1 MPRRSSVPLA
11 VLGALLLAAPAAHA
25 TGFPQVTNFSTPGAE
40 AVYTVPLSTT
50 SVHIDAIGGMSYSQH
65 GANVSG
71 DYAVTPGEHLYVEVA
86 GTISSDGAWNGGG
99 AGGDYYASG
108 GGGASDVR
116 LISGQAD
123 VMDPTSLASRILV
136 AGGAGGRASYNN
148 EGGAGGLVAAAGFG
162 PSPGQPGT
170 LMGPGLGGGDGH
182 PGVGAQGGA
191 GTASSLS
198 VSGGGGG
205 GGYFGGGGGGS
216 DESGGGAGS
225 SYVSPDVAN
234 GAIGTETGYA
244 GGHVAISAGLPA
256 VAYEGAP
263 DFGDHQRLGTVA
275 AHWLTLVDHGAGP
288 FIVTGEMT
296 VTGPDADDFLL
307 GQSTCDD
314 WTVSCRVAVFF
325 APTDTGARSATLTVP
340 TDDPAG
346 PLAIPLSGT
355 SVVDT
360 PNAPDAPDAPAAVAS
375 VAPAAAVAAT
385 PAPAAATPV
394 TPAAKAATP
403 MVLAT
408 CHPGLLH
415 RHAALRCRIVNVPAG
430 ATLPGGHLQIATLV
444 NRNANYGSGTARV
457 SKDVTQLL
465 LTPARHIAPGRYS
478 TLTLKRG
485 KTVVKTAVVIG

>member
-25 TGFPQVTNFSTPGAE
+25 TGFPQVTNFSTTGAE
-40 AVYTVPLSTT
+40 AVYSVPPLTT
-50 SVHIDAIGGMSYSQH
+50 SVHIDAIGGPSYSQH
-65 GANVSG
+65 GAEVAG
-71 DYAVTPGEHLYVEVA
+71 DYAVTPGAHLYVEVA
-86 GTISSDGAWNGGG
+86 GTIDWTGAWNGGG

-108 GGGASDVR
+108 GGGATDVR
-116 LISGQAD
+116 LISGQSD

-148 EGGAGGLVAAAGFG
+148 DGGTGGLVATAGFG

-170 LMGPGLGGGDGH
+170 LVGPGLGGGDGH

-191 GTASSLS
+191 GSAGSLS

-234 GAIGTETGYA
+234 GAIGTETGFV
-244 GGHVAISAGLPA
+244 GGHVTISAGLP
-256 VAYEGAP
+256 VVDYEGAP

-288 FIVTGEMT
+288 FIVTGDMT
-296 VTGPDADDFLL
+296 VTGPNADDFIL
-307 GQSTCDD
+307 GGSTCGD

-325 APTDTGARSATLTVP
+325 APTDTGVRSATLSVP
-340 TDDPAG
+340 TNDPAA

-355 SVVDT
+355 SVVD
-360 PNAPDAPDAPAAVAS
+360 APDAPAAVAS
-375 VAPAAAVAAT
+375 VTPAAAVAAT
-385 PAPAAATPV
+385 PALAAAKPA
-394 TPAAKAATP
+394 TPATKAATP

-408 CHPGLLH
+408 CHPGSLH
-415 RHAALRCRIVNVPAG
+415 GRAALRCRIVNVPAG
-430 ATLPGGHLQIATLV
+430 ATLPGGHLQTATLV

-457 SKDVTQLL
+457 SKDLTQLL
-465 LTPARHIAPGRYS
+465 LTPARHIGPGRYS

-485 KTVVKTAVVIG
+485 KTVVKTAVVIS